1 MLATDTESSDSNQE
15 ASTWMEGMAA
25 FLAQD
30 DEILAMR
37 LDPAGQTIS
46 VATKGTV
53 NAAKLKEKLDTLIRE
68 LDEQFLSTRPAAR
81 GASDAALVIE
91 RPHVSSAAERK
102 AWTWRQFA
110 WPTVRDAELD
120 QASEWKRLALQ
131 AGMCLVLLLAGVI
144 LERHEPLKWLAI
156 ACYTGSMIAGGIN
169 TAMETWAKLKNLRL
183 DIDFLMLAVAL
194 AASSIGAW
202 REGALLLCL
211 FSTSGAIEHYVLH
224 RSRREISALTRAAPK
239 VARVIAADGSLQM
252 RPVESL
258 VIGDQLRVL
267 PDELIPVD
275 GTLLSGETAVDESN
289 VTGESVPIE
298 KASGDTML
306 GGTLNLWGSIALR
319 VEKVSAE
326 STLQRII
333 ALIEQAEHLRA
344 PSQRFTD
351 KFGTTYTLSA
361 MGLTLGMFFV
371 WWLVAG
377 IQPFENL
384 PGATSAFYRSMTLLV
399 VMSPCALALSI
410 PSAILAAIA
419 WGARHGLL
427 FRGGAAVEKLA
438 EVDVICMDKTGTLTE
453 GAMRVRQVE
462 SFPIGHET
470 AIARIAVSLDSHS
483 NHPISR
489 AISDYGRRHDV
500 KPETVADFQR
510 ISGMG
515 LRGKIHDVV
524 YYVGRRE
531 LLSQPQF
538 HEWLQKVPDTPLAFS
553 EVWVLGQGVVGRILL
568 EDSIREG
575 SRSVLKR
582 LKEHGIETMMLTGD
596 RRAAAESVAK
606 ELGVASVR
614 AGLHPGDKVNII
626 QELTSK
632 GRKVAMVGDGVND
645 APSLAAAHV
654 SVAMGAR
661 GSDAAMEQSD
671 IVLMNDRIEKLLTAL
686 ELSQRARRIIR
697 QNLAISLG
705 AIVLASLASLASLLP
720 LTWGVVAHEGST
732 LIVCLNSLRL
742 IFHKDTPAK

>member
-1 MLATDTESSDSNQE
+1 
-15 ASTWMEGMAA
+15 MEGMAA

-46 VATKGTV
+46 VATKGIV
-53 NAAKLKEKLDTLIRE
+53 NAAKLKDKLDTLIRE
-68 LDEQFLSTRPAAR
+68 LDEQFLSTRPAAQ

-169 TAMETWAKLKNLRL
+169 TAVETWAKLKNLRL

-224 RSRREISALTRAAPK
+224 RTRREISALTRAAPK

-275 GTLLSGETAVDESN
+275 GTLISGETAVDESN

-298 KASGDTML
+298 KASGDTLL

-361 MGLTLGMFFV
+361 IGLTIGMFFV
-371 WWLVAG
+371 WWLVVG

-384 PGATSAFYRSMTLLV
+384 PGTTSAFYRSMTLLV

-462 SFPIGHET
+462 SFPAGHE
-470 AIARIAVSLDSHS
+470 IEVARIAVSLDSHS

-489 AISDYGRRHDV
+489 AISEYGRRHEL
-500 KPETVADFQR
+500 KPETVTDFQR

-538 HEWLQKVPDTPLAFS
+538 REWLQKVPDTPLAFS

-697 QNLAISLG
+697 QNLAIALG
-705 AIVLASLASLASLLP
+705 AIALASLASLASLLP
-720 LTWGVVAHEGST
+720 LAWGVVAHEGST

-742 IFHKDTPAK
+742 IFHKDTAAK

>member
-1 MLATDTESSDSNQE
+1 MAATDTEPAE
-15 ASTWMEGMAA
+15 HAPHASTWMEGLAA
-25 FLAQD
+25 FLEKD
-30 DEILAMR
+30 GEILAMR
-37 LDPAGQTIS
+37 LDPVAQTIS
-46 VATKGTV
+46 VATQGSV
-53 NAAKLKEKLDTLIRE
+53 NAAKLRERLHTLIHG
-68 LDEQFLSTRPAAR
+68 LDEKFLSTRPGNGHA
-81 GASDAALVIE
+81 GAALTIE
-91 RPHVSSAAERK
+91 RPRATVDADRK

-110 WPTVRDAELD
+110 WPTVGTAVQDE
-120 QASEWKRLALQ
+120 ASDWKRLAVQ
-131 AGMCLVLLLAGVI
+131 AGLCLLLLLAGVV
-144 LERHEPLKWLAI
+144 LERYEPLKWLAI
-156 ACYTGSMIAGGIN
+156 LCYTASMVAGGIN
-169 TAMETWAKLKNLRL
+169 AATETWKKLKLLRL
-183 DIDFLMLAVAL
+183 DIDFLMLAVAI

-202 REGALLLCL
+202 REGALLLFL
-211 FSTSGAIEHYVLH
+211 FSASGAIEHYVLH
-224 RSRREISALTRAAPK
+224 RTRREISALTRAAPK
-239 VARVIAADGSLQM
+239 VARMICADGSLQM

-258 VIGDQLRVL
+258 VIGDQVRVL

-275 GTLLSGETAVDESN
+275 GTLLSGDTAVDESN
-289 VTGESVPIE
+289 ITGESVPIE
-298 KASGDTML
+298 KTSGDALL
-306 GGTLNLWGSIALR
+306 GGTLNLWGSVALR
-319 VEKVSAE
+319 VDKLSAE

-351 KFGTTYTLSA
+351 KFGTRYTLFA
-361 MGLTLGMFFV
+361 LGLTTVMFFV
-371 WWLVAG
+371 WWLALAV
-377 IQPFENL
+377 QPFENL
-384 PGATSAFYRSMTLLV
+384 ADKTSAFYRAMTLLV

-438 EVDVICMDKTGTLTE
+438 EVDTICMDKTGTLTE

-462 SFPIGHET
+462 SFPPGHEQDV
-470 AIARIAVSLDSHS
+470 ARIAVSLDSHS

-489 AISDYGRRHDV
+489 AISEYGRRQNV
-500 KPETVADFQR
+500 KAEEVTDFQR

-515 LRGKIHDVV
+515 LRGRIQGDV

-531 LLSQPQF
+531 LLNQPEF

-553 EVWVLGQGVVGRILL
+553 EVWVLGGHVVGRILL
-568 EDSIREG
+568 QDSIREG
-575 SRSVLKR
+575 SRAVLKR

-606 ELGVASVR
+606 ELGVATVR
-614 AGLHPGDKVNII
+614 AGLHPGDKVSII

-645 APSLAAAHV
+645 APSLAAADV

-705 AIVLASLASLASLLP
+705 AIVLASLASLASLMP
-720 LTWGVVAHEGST
+720 LTWGVIAHEGST

-742 IFHKDTPAK
+742 IFHKDAPAR